1 MSAESDVNDHGED
14 AGAPR
19 NFIRTMIDE
28 DLEAGKYQGVVTRF
42 PPEPNGYLHIG
53 HAKSICLNFGLARDY
68 DGRCHLRFDD
78 TNPVKEDVEYVDSIQ
93 ADVKWLGF
101 DWGEHLFFASDYF
114 ERMYSWA
121 ESLIEKGLAYVDSQP
136 AEVISAQRGELGKP
150 GIESPHRARSVEENL
165 DLFRRMRAGE
175 FPEGSHVLRAR
186 ADMTSPN
193 MLMRDPLLYRIKHA
207 DHHRTGDAWCIYPM
221 YDYAHCLEDAIEEIT
236 HSLCTLEFDNNREL
250 YDWVLDAVGFARPRT
265 EQTEFARLKLEYTVM
280 SKRKLLRLV
289 EEGHVSGWDDPRMP
303 TIAGLRR
310 RGYTPASIQSFCE
323 MIGVA
328 KSNSMVDIG
337 KLEYS
342 IRDDLNARSPRRFCV
357 TEPLKVTVRNL
368 PAGEVVDLDIE
379 EWPSEIGKEGSRS
392 VPFTRELY
400 IERGDFALEPPKGWR
415 RLTPGGEVRLRGAF
429 FLRCEDVVLGE
440 DGEVAEL
447 TCTYDVDTLGGKA
460 PDGRKPDGTIH
471 WVSAERGVPCELRLY
486 DRLFTEAEP
495 ESDPER
501 DFIEALNDE
510 SLVVRRG
517 VIEPSVLGSEPGDR
531 FQFER
536 LGYFMVDLV
545 DSAAGSLVFNRVVT
559 LKDGWAKQVAR
570 ASGEAPKK
578 EKAPTR
584 VKSERTKR
592 RPERRSREDERVNAR
607 QESPELAARY
617 ARYKD
622 ELGVS
627 EENADILS
635 VDDEVA
641 AFFEGAVAVHADAQ
655 SVANWVV
662 NDLLRELKDRELSE
676 LAITPAG
683 LGGLVGL
690 LDAGEITQTGAKA
703 VFEEL
708 LTSGG
713 EAAEVVD
720 RLGLRKIEDSSVLE
734 TAIDGVLEA
743 NPDEVAAYR
752 GGKKALVGFFIGQV
766 MQATRGRAN
775 AKEARS
781 LLMQKLDA

>member
-1 MSAESDVNDHGED
+1 MSEEHDVPGEEGAD
-14 AGAPR
+14 APR

-28 DLEAGKYQGVVTRF
+28 DLASGKYQGVVTRF

-78 TNPVKEDVEYVDSIQ
+78 TNPVKEDVEYVESIQ
-93 ADVKWLGF
+93 EDIRWLGF
-101 DWGEHLFFASDYF
+101 DWGEHLYFASDYF
-114 ERMYSWA
+114 EKMYAWA
-121 ESLIEKGLAYVDSQP
+121 EGLIEDGLAYVDSQP

-150 GIESPHRARSVEENL
+150 GVESPYRERSVEENL

-175 FPEGSHVLRAR
+175 FAEGEHVLRAK

-207 DHHRTGDAWCIYPM
+207 EHHRTGDAWVIYPM
-221 YDYAHCLEDAIEEIT
+221 YDYAHCLEDAIEDIT

-250 YDWVLDAVGFARPRT
+250 YDWVLDAVGFERPRT

-310 RGYTPASIQSFCE
+310 RGYTPESIQSFAE

-342 IRDDLNARSPRRFCV
+342 IRDDLNARAPRRFCV
-357 TEPLKVTVRNL
+357 TEPLKVTVTNL
-368 PAGEVVDLDIE
+368 AAGEEVALTVD
-379 EWPSEIGKEGSRS
+379 EWPAEIGKEGSRE

-429 FLRCEDVVLGE
+429 FLKCEEVVTDEG
-440 DGEVAEL
+440 GEVTEL
-447 TCTYDVDTLGGKA
+447 RCTYDPETLGGKA

-471 WVSAERGVPCELRLY
+471 WVSASRGVPCELRLY
-486 DRLFTEAEP
+486 DRLFTQPEP

-501 DFIEALNDE
+501 DFIAFLNPE
-510 SLVVRRG
+510 SLVVRHG
-517 VIEPSVLGSEPGDR
+517 VIEPSVEGAEAGSR
-531 FQFER
+531 YQFER
-536 LGYFMVDLV
+536 LGYFMVDPV
-545 DSAAGSLVFNRVVT
+545 DSGDGGLVFNRVVT
-559 LKDGWAKQVAR
+559 LKDGWAKKVAR
-570 ASGEAPKK
+570 AAGAPERK
-578 EKAPTR
+578 EKTVK
-584 VKSERTKR
+584 VKSARAQR
-592 RPERRSREDERVNAR
+592 RPERRSREDEREAARAENA
-607 QESPELAARY
+607 EWAARY
-617 ARYKD
+617 ARYTG

-635 VDDEVA
+635 VDDELA
-641 AFFEGAVAVHADAQ
+641 GFFEAALGAHDAPQ

-662 NDLLRELKDRELSE
+662 NELLRELKEAELDE
-676 LAITPAG
+676 LALTPTA
-683 LGGLVGL
+683 LGELVGL
-690 LDAGEITQTGAKA
+690 LDAGEVTQTGAKA
-703 VFEEL
+703 VFEVL
-708 LTSGG
+708 LAEGG

-720 RLGLRKIEDSSVLE
+720 RLGVRSIEDSSVLE
-734 TAIDGVLEA
+734 AAVDGVLAA
-743 NPDEVAAYR
+743 NPDEVASYR
-752 GGKKALVGFFIGQV
+752 AGKKALVGFFIGQV
-766 MQATRGRAN
+766 MQATRGRAD
-775 AKEARS
+775 AKEARAM
-781 LLMQKLDA
+781 LMSKLDA